1 MQRITKSVRAS
12 ASAHLLFPSQRNS
25 LWIKREGETWP
36 VEESFEM
43 YETLMLING
52 QNMWKTVGKD
62 YSP

>member
-43 YETLMLING
+43 YETLMYINE
-52 QNMWKTVGKD
+52 
-62 YSP
+62 